1 MPNQPTKES
10 PMSLRIVAALA
21 VSAVVMLAAC
31 SSSSASPAASNAAS
45 GAASGAASVC
55 SESATAGA
63 VAVSVVDFNFQPAD
77 ITAKTGQVITFTNTG
92 SAPHT
97 ATLDGGQ
104 CATPTIQ
111 PGKSDGLTFTVAGT
125 YKFHCSIHSQMTG
138 TIVVS

>member
-1 MPNQPTKES
+1 
-10 PMSLRIVAALA
+10 MSHRTVAALA

-31 SSSSASPAASNAAS
+31 SSSSGSAAAS
-45 GAASGAASVC
+45 GGASVC
-55 SESATAGA
+55 AENPGAGT
-63 VAVSVVDFNFQPAD
+63 VAVNVVDFNFQPAD
-77 ITAKTGQVITFTNTG
+77 ITAKTGQTIAFTNTG

-111 PGKSDGLTFTVAGT
+111 PGKSDGLTFSVAGT
-125 YKFHCSIHSQMTG
+125 YKFHCSIHTQMTG

>member
-1 MPNQPTKES
+1 
-10 PMSLRIVAALA
+10 MSHRTVAALA

-31 SSSSASPAASNAAS
+31 SSGSGGSP
-45 GAASGAASVC
+45 AASGAASVC
-55 SESATAGA
+55 SESPGVGA
-63 VAVSVVDFNFQPAD
+63 VTVNVIDFNFQPAD
-77 ITAKTGQVITFTNTG
+77 ITAKTGQVITFSNTW

-111 PGKSDGLTFTVAGT
+111 PGKADGLTFSVAGT
-125 YKFHCSIHSQMTG
+125 YKFHCSIHTQMTG

>member
-1 MPNQPTKES
+1 
-10 PMSLRIVAALA
+10 MSHRIVAALA
-21 VSAVVMLAAC
+21 VGAITLFAAC
-31 SSSSASPAASNAAS
+31 SSSGGSPAASSAAS

-55 SESATAGA
+55 SESASAGA
-63 VAVSVVDFNFQPAD
+63 VAVTVVDFNFQPAD

-92 SAPHT
+92 ATPHT

-111 PGKSDGLTFTVAGT
+111 PGTSDGLTFSVAGT
-125 YKFHCSIHSQMTG
+125 YKFHCAIHPTQMTG

>member
-1 MPNQPTKES
+1 
-10 PMSLRIVAALA
+10 MSHRTVAALA
-21 VSAVVMLAAC
+21 VSAVLMLAAC
-31 SSSSASPAASNAAS
+31 SSSGGSPAASAAAS

-55 SESATAGA
+55 SESTAAGA
-63 VAVSVVDFNFQPAD
+63 VAVTVVDFDFQPSE
-77 ITAKTGQVITFTNTG
+77 ITAKTGQVIAFTNTG

-111 PGKSDGLTFTVAGT
+111 PGKSDGLIFTVAGT

>member
-1 MPNQPTKES
+1 
-10 PMSLRIVAALA
+10 MSHRTVAALA

-31 SSSSASPAASNAAS
+31 SSSSSTPAASSAAS
-45 GAASGAASVC
+45 SGASTAASGAASVC
-55 SESATAGA
+55 SESADSGA
-63 VAVSVVDFNFQPAD
+63 VAVTIVDFNFQPAA
-77 ITAKTGQVITFTNTG
+77 ITAKTGQVITFSNTG

-104 CATPTIQ
+104 CTTPTIQ

-125 YKFHCSIHSQMTG
+125 YTFHCSIHNQMKG

>member
-1 MPNQPTKES
+1 
-10 PMSLRIVAALA
+10 MSHRTVAALA

-31 SSSSASPAASNAAS
+31 SSSSSSPAASSGAS
-45 GAASGAASVC
+45 APGAASAAASVC
-55 SESATAGA
+55 SESADAGA
-63 VAVSVVDFNFQPAD
+63 VAVTIVDFNFQPND
-77 ITAKTGQVITFTNTG
+77 IAAKTGQVIAFSNTG

-111 PGKSDGLTFTVAGT
+111 PGKSDGLTFSVAGT
-125 YKFHCSIHSQMTG
+125 YTFHCSIHNQMKG

>member
-1 MPNQPTKES
+1 
-10 PMSLRIVAALA
+10 MSHRTVAALA
-21 VSAVVMLAAC
+21 VSAIVMLAAC
-31 SSSSASPAASNAAS
+31 SSSSSSPAASAAASAAGS
-45 GAASGAASVC
+45 GAASGGASVC
-55 SESATAGA
+55 GESAAAGA
-63 VAVSVVDFNFQPAD
+63 VTVNVVDFSFQPAD
-77 ITAKTGQVITFTNTG
+77 ITAKTGQVITFSNTG